1 MFQLLIL
8 LAVLAMKEGEVTQ
21 LCLTLC
27 DPMNYSLS
35 GSSIH
40 GIFQARVL
48 KWVAISFS
56 RGSYRPK
63 DQTWI
68 SSIAG
73 RHFTIWVTRE
83 VLAVDLALIYLIL
96 NKGV

>member
-48 KWVAISFS
+48 
-56 RGSYRPK
+56 
-63 DQTWI
+63 
-68 SSIAG
+68 
-73 RHFTIWVTRE
+73 
-83 VLAVDLALIYLIL
+83 
-96 NKGV
+96 